1 MATDSSECSLE
12 LQVGGHTMNPS
23 DIVFEV
29 TKADA
34 PELLDEADDL
44 VG

>member
-1 MATDSSECSLE
+1 MPTDSSECSLE
-12 LQVGGHTMNPS
+12 LQVGRHTMNPS
-23 DIVFEV
+23 EIVFEV
-29 TKADA
+29 TEAEA

>member
-1 MATDSSECSLE
+1 MPTDISECGLE
-12 LQVGGHTMNPS
+12 LQVGRHTMNPS
-23 DIVFEV
+23 EIVFEV
-29 TKADA
+29 TEGEA